1 MAADSKGGVADRSH
15 SNDAHRMSSLSAPGM
30 KKNRRT
36 AVLPG
41 QIKIIIDL

>member
-15 SNDAHRMSSLSAPGM
+15 NNGALRTSSLSAPGM
-30 KKNRRT
+30 KKNRKT
-36 AVLPG
+36 LVLLG